1 VILLALNSFVSLIII
16 APRERTAGSLALFS
30 ASPSKRFRVKFDRLH
45 AALERAAD

>member
-16 APRERTAGSLALFS
+16 APRERTPGSVALFS
-30 ASPSKRFRVKFDRLH
+30 VSPSKRFRVKFDRLH